1 MQRPRR
7 VPVSVLSRYL
17 LREFW
22 SIFTLI
28 LLAFIGLYLIID
40 LFERLNFF
48 LKNDASLG
56 AALRYL
62 AFKIPLIVT
71 QMVPPAVIAG
81 ILVSLGQLG
90 RRNEL
95 TALRA
100 NGVSLYRIAR
110 PLLLVAAAIS
120 GLMLAWG
127 ETVVP
132 LSMRRQQEV
141 SLIEIRKQAPR
152 TLLGDKATWY
162 HGAEGFYHIDFIDR
176 PRQTLFGVVVY
187 HVDPNFRLTHT
198 TEIDSARWTGERWEI
213 ADAVERRITAQR
225 DVLVTPVDSTR
236 LLQQEKLEDFLEV
249 FREPEELSYAM
260 LNERIDSMTRKGI
273 DASSYLVDLH
283 LKLAVPFMSFVL
295 AALAI
300 PIAARP
306 QRHTS
311 VALTIGVG
319 IVVGF
324 SYWLVLA
331 FGVSL
336 GHSGAIPP
344 VVAAWAANVICLLGA
359 IFLFLS
365 VE

>member
-7 VPVSVLSRYL
+7 IPVSVLSRYL
-17 LREFW
+17 LSEFW
-22 SIFTLI
+22 ATFRLV

-40 LFERLNFF
+40 LFERLSFF
-48 LKNDASLG
+48 LKNDATLG
-56 AALRYL
+56 AAVRYL
-62 AFKIPLIVT
+62 AFKLPLIVT
-71 QMVPPAVIAG
+71 QMVPPAVVAG
-81 ILVSLGQLG
+81 MLVSLGQLG

-100 NGVSLYRIAR
+100 SGVSLYRIAR
-110 PLLLVAAAIS
+110 PLLIAAATIS
-120 GLMLAWG
+120 ALMLAWG

-141 SLIEIRKQAPR
+141 STIEIRKQAPR
-152 TLLGDKATWY
+152 ALLGEKATWY

-176 PRQTLFGVVVY
+176 PRQTLYGLVVY
-187 HVDPNFRLTHT
+187 HVDEQFRLTHT

-213 ADAVERRITAQR
+213 GDAVERRITRQR
-225 DVLVTPVDSTR
+225 EVLVVPVQGTL

-260 LNERIDSMTRKGI
+260 LSERIDSMTRKGI

-324 SYWLVLA
+324 LYWLVLA

-344 VVAAWAANVICLLGA
+344 LVAAWAANVICLLGA
-359 IFLFLS
+359 VYLSLS

>member
-22 SIFTLI
+22 SIFILI

-176 PRQTLFGVVVY
+176 PRQTLYGVVVY